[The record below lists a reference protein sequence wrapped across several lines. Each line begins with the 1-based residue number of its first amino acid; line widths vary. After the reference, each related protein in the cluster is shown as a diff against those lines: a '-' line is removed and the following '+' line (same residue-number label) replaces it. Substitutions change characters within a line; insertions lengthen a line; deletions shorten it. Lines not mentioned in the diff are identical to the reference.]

1 MFRIA
6 SVSLFAALTTLLAPP
21 AAAAEGYPQKPI
33 RILIPFPPG
42 GGTDFIGRGMQPQL
56 EAALGQSIIID
67 NRGGAGGT
75 LGCTIA
81 ARAAPDGYTLLFT
94 SASYTF
100 APSLYKNLAYD
111 AIKDFKPITNFA
123 QGPLVLIVHPS
134 MPVRTVKELLALA
147 RKRPG
152 EIHYASAGV
161 GSNIFMTTELF
172 KHMAGINLTQV
183 PYKGGG
189 PASVGLMSG
198 EAQVIITSIL
208 SSMPHMKSGRMRG
221 LAVSTKERSPILP
234 DLPTIDEAGV
244 PGYDKAGWYGLFAP
258 SKVPD
263 AIVDHVYQAAAKVLK
278 DPATA
283 KRLSTEGAVPVGN
296 TPEEFGA
303 FIRTEIEEWGK
314 LVRTMGLKPQ

>member
-6 SVSLFAALTTLLAPP
+6 SASLFATLTALLAPT
-21 AAAAEGYPQKPI
+21 AAAAEAYPQKAI
-33 RILIPFPPG
+33 RLLIPFPPG
-42 GGTDFIGRGMQPQL
+42 GGTDIIARGLQDKF
-56 EAALGQSIIID
+56 EAALGGPVIID

-75 LGCTIA
+75 LGCTLA

-100 APSLYKNLAYD
+100 APSLYKDLAYD

-134 MPVRTVKELLALA
+134 MPVLSVRELLALA

-172 KHMAGINLTQV
+172 KYMAKINLVQV

-189 PASVGLMSG
+189 PASIGLMSG
-198 EAQVIITSIL
+198 EAQVLITSIL
-208 SSMPHMKSGRMRG
+208 SSMPHMRAGRMRG
-221 LAVSTKERSPILP
+221 LAVTTKQRSPTLP
-234 DLPTIDEAGV
+234 EMPTIDEAGV

-258 SKVPD
+258 AKVPD
-263 AIVDHVYQAAAKVLK
+263 AIVGHVYQAAAKVLK
-278 DPATA
+278 EPATA
-283 KRLSTEGAVPVGN
+283 KRLASEGAVPVGN
-296 TPEEFGA
+296 PPDEFA
-303 FIRTEIEEWGK
+303 EFIRTEIAEWGK
-314 LVRTMGLKPQ
+314 LVREMKLQPQ